1 MSETPF
7 SLAERAVLVTGATS
21 QIGRACAALAAEM
34 GARII
39 ATGRDAERLDET
51 LAVLSGS
58 GHASLV
64 ADLATP
70 EGRDAVLNAADTV
83 QGVLHVAGRSDVV
96 PVKFST
102 DELFQESMRVN
113 FEAPVLLTRDLF
125 KRKVI
130 QPGGSI
136 VFVASVAPMRGPV
149 GHAAYAASK
158 GALLSAMRVLAREFA
173 PRKLRVN
180 ALCPGTIS
188 LGPTDEYIAVG
199 TGGDEQNYPLGYG
212 RPEDVAAS
220 AAFLLSDAARWITGT
235 SLVLDGGLTLR

>member
-1 MSETPF
+1 MSESPF
-7 SLAERAVLVTGATS
+7 SLAERTILVTGATS
-21 QIGRACAALAAEM
+21 RIGRACAVLAAQM
-34 GARII
+34 GARIV
-39 ATGRDAERLDET
+39 ATGRDTARLGET
-51 LAVLSGS
+51 VAALTGD
-58 GHASLV
+58 GHASLA
-64 ADLATP
+64 ADLATAD
-70 EGRDAVLNAADTV
+70 GRDAVLTAAETV
-83 QGVLHVAGRSDVV
+83 QGVLHVAGRSDVL
-96 PVKFST
+96 PVKFTT

-173 PRKLRVN
+173 VRQLRVN

-188 LGPTDEYIAVG
+188 LGATEEYGAVG

-212 RPEDVAAS
+212 RPADVASS
-220 AAFLLSDAARWITGT
+220 AVFLLSDAARWITGT